1 MDILSLIVDSVLAIL
16 ALIIAIIQ
24 LLGEKR
30 ARKEDRR
37 KIPDGI
43 WLWKIYK

>member
-16 ALIIAIIQ
+16 DLIIAIIQ

-30 ARKEDRR
+30 ARKRGTKKDSRWHMAMED
-37 KIPDGI
+37 I
-43 WLWKIYK
+43 